1 MKLENK
7 ICVVT
12 GANRGIGKKISEV
25 FVSEGATVLGF
36 ARNLDA
42 LKKVEEELNEKGPG
56 KFIGY
61 KVDVS
66 NSDEINNTVKTIA
79 KEFKRIDV
87 LVNNA
92 GVTKDMLLLL
102 MKEEDF
108 DFVINV
114 NLKGVFLV
122 TKAVAKVMRKQKE
135 GSIIN
140 ISSVVGLEG
149 NIGQT
154 NYSAS
159 KAGVIGMT
167 KTWAKELTMK
177 GEQIRVNAVA
187 PGFIETDMTKELNED
202 FKKAA
207 LERILLK
214 RMGSAEEV
222 AKVVLFLASDDSS
235 YITGQVIRV
244 DGGIA
249 L

>member
-1 MKLENK
+1 MKLKDK
-7 ICVVT
+7 ICIVT
-12 GANRGIGKKISEV
+12 GANRGIGKEISKK
-25 FVSEGATVLGF
+25 FVEEGATVLGF
-36 ARNLDA
+36 ARNIEA
-42 LKKVEEELNEKGPG
+42 LKNVENELNSMKKGIF
-56 KFIGY
+56 KGY

-66 NSDEINNTVKTIA
+66 NTDEVNKAVKEIF
-79 KEFKRIDV
+79 KEYKRIDV

-92 GVTKDMLLLL
+92 GVTKDTLLLL
-102 MKEEDF
+102 MKEEEF

-122 TKAVAKVMRKQKE
+122 TKAVAKFMRKQKS

-140 ISSVVGLEG
+140 ISSVVGLDG

-187 PGFIETDMTKELNED
+187 PGFIETDMTKELNEE
-202 FKKAA
+202 FKEEA
-207 LERILLK
+207 LKRILLK
-214 RMGSAEEV
+214 RFGSPEDV

-235 YITGQVIRV
+235 YITGQIIRI
-244 DGGIA
+244 DGG
-249 L
+249 LSL

>member
-7 ICVVT
+7 VCIVT
-12 GANRGIGKKISEV
+12 GANRGIGKEICRK
-25 FVSEGATVLGF
+25 FVEEGATVLGF
-36 ARNLDA
+36 ARNLED
-42 LKKVEEELNEKGPG
+42 LKKVEEELNVLNKG
-56 KFIGY
+56 FFRGY

-66 NSDEINNTVKTIA
+66 NSEEVNNAVKDIFN
-79 KEFKRIDV
+79 EYKRIDV

-92 GVTKDMLLLL
+92 GVAKDMLLLL

-140 ISSVVGLEG
+140 ISSVVGIDG

-159 KAGVIGMT
+159 KSGVIGMT
-167 KTWAKELTMK
+167 KTWAKELTMR

-187 PGFIETDMTKELNED
+187 PGFIETDMTKNLDEEL
-202 FKKAA
+202 KKEA
-207 LERILLK
+207 LKRILL
-214 RMGSAEEV
+214 RRLGNAEEV
-222 AKVVLFLASDDSS
+222 AKVVLFLACDDSS
-235 YITGQVIRV
+235 YITGQVIRI
-244 DGGIA
+244 DGG
-249 L
+249 LSL

>member
-1 MKLENK
+1 MKLKNK
-7 ICVVT
+7 ICIVT
-12 GANRGIGKKISEV
+12 GANRGIGKEISKK
-25 FVSEGATVLGF
+25 FVEEGATVLGF
-36 ARNLDA
+36 ARNLEA
-42 LKKVEEELNEKGPG
+42 LKKVEEELNSLNKGIF
-56 KFIGY
+56 KGY

-66 NSDEINNTVKTIA
+66 NSEEVNSTVKEIFG
-79 KEFKRIDV
+79 EYKRIDV

-122 TKAVAKVMRKQKE
+122 TKAVAKIMRKQKE

-140 ISSVVGLEG
+140 ISSVVGIDG

-159 KAGVIGMT
+159 KAGLIGMT

-187 PGFIETDMTKELNED
+187 PGFIETDMTKNISED
-202 FKKAA
+202 FKNAA

-214 RMGSAEEV
+214 RLGSAEEV

-235 YITGQVIRV
+235 YITGQVIRI
-244 DGGIA
+244 DGG
-249 L
+249 LSL

>member
-1 MKLENK
+1 MKLKNK
-7 ICVVT
+7 ICIVT
-12 GANRGIGKKISEV
+12 GANRGIGKEISKK
-25 FVSEGATVLGF
+25 FVEEGAIVLGF
-36 ARNLDA
+36 ARNVEA
-42 LKKVEEELNEKGPG
+42 LKKVEDELNALNKGTF
-56 KFIGY
+56 KGY

-66 NSDEINNTVKTIA
+66 NNEEINDTVKKIA

-92 GVTKDMLLLL
+92 GVTKDTLLLL
-102 MKEEDF
+102 MKEDEF

-122 TKAVAKVMRKQKE
+122 TKAVAKIMRKQKE

-159 KAGVIGMT
+159 KAGIIGMT
-167 KTWAKELTMK
+167 KTWAKELTMR

-187 PGFIETDMTKELNED
+187 PGFIETDMTKNLNEE
-202 FKKAA
+202 FKEAA
-207 LERILLK
+207 LQRILLK
-214 RMGSAEEV
+214 RLGSPEEV

-235 YITGQVIRV
+235 YVTGQVIRI
-244 DGGIA
+244 DGG
-249 L
+249 LSL

>member
-1 MKLENK
+1 MKLKDK
-7 ICVVT
+7 ICIVT
-12 GANRGIGKKISEV
+12 GANRGIGKEISKK
-25 FVSEGATVLGF
+25 FVEEGAIVLGF
-36 ARNLDA
+36 ARNIEA
-42 LKKVEEELNEKGPG
+42 LKEVENELNVLNKG
-56 KFIGY
+56 KFKGY

-66 NSDEINNTVKTIA
+66 RSEEINNTVKEIF

-92 GVTKDMLLLL
+92 GVTKDTLLLL
-102 MKEEDF
+102 MKEEEF

-122 TKAVAKVMRKQKE
+122 TKAVAKIMRKQKQ

-140 ISSVVGLEG
+140 ISSVVGLDG

-187 PGFIETDMTKELNED
+187 PGFIETDMTKNLSEE
-202 FKKAA
+202 FKEAA
-207 LERILLK
+207 LQRILLK
-214 RMGSAEEV
+214 RLGSAEEV

-235 YITGQVIRV
+235 YVTGQVIRI
-244 DGGIA
+244 DGG
-249 L
+249 LSL

>member
-1 MKLENK
+1 MKLKDK
-7 ICVVT
+7 ICIIT
-12 GANRGIGKKISEV
+12 GANRGIGKEISKK
-25 FVSEGATVLGF
+25 FVEEGAIVLGF
-36 ARNLDA
+36 ARNLEA
-42 LKKVEEELNEKGPG
+42 LKEVEKELNVLNRGT
-56 KFIGY
+56 FRGY

-66 NSDEINNTVKTIA
+66 NSEEINKTVKEIA
-79 KEFKRIDV
+79 KEYKRIDV

-108 DFVINV
+108 DFVINI
-114 NLKGVFLV
+114 NLRGVFLV
-122 TKAVAKVMRKQKE
+122 TKAVARVMRKQKE

-140 ISSVVGLEG
+140 ISSVVGIDG

-187 PGFIETDMTKELNED
+187 PGLIETDMTKNLDEE

-214 RMGSAEEV
+214 RLGSPEEV

-235 YITGQVIRV
+235 YVTGQVIRI
-244 DGGIA
+244 DGG
-249 L
+249 LSL

>member
-1 MKLENK
+1 MKLKNK

-12 GANRGIGKKISEV
+12 GANRGIGKEISKK
-25 FVSEGATVLGF
+25 FVEEGATVLGF
-36 ARNLDA
+36 ARNIEA
-42 LKKVEEELNEKGPG
+42 LKKVEEELNSLNKGIF
-56 KFIGY
+56 KGY

-66 NSDEINNTVKTIA
+66 NSEEVNSTVKEIFG
-79 KEFKRIDV
+79 EYKRIDV

-122 TKAVAKVMRKQKE
+122 TKAVAKIMRKQKE

-140 ISSVVGLEG
+140 ISSVVGIDG

-159 KAGVIGMT
+159 KAGLIGMT

-187 PGFIETDMTKELNED
+187 PGFIETDMTKNISED
-202 FKKAA
+202 FKNAA

-214 RMGSAEEV
+214 RLGSAEEV

-235 YITGQVIRV
+235 YITGQVIRI
-244 DGGIA
+244 DGG
-249 L
+249 LSL

>member
-1 MKLENK
+1 MKLKDK
-7 ICVVT
+7 ICIVT
-12 GANRGIGKKISEV
+12 GANRGIGKEISKK
-25 FVSEGATVLGF
+25 FVEEGAIVLGF
-36 ARNLDA
+36 ARNIEA
-42 LKKVEEELNEKGPG
+42 LKEVENELNALNKG
-56 KFIGY
+56 KFKGY

-66 NSDEINNTVKTIA
+66 KSEEINNTVKEIF

-92 GVTKDMLLLL
+92 GVTKDTLLLL
-102 MKEEDF
+102 MKEEEF

-122 TKAVAKVMRKQKE
+122 TKAVAKVMRKQKQ

-140 ISSVVGLEG
+140 ISSVVGLDG

-187 PGFIETDMTKELNED
+187 PGFIETDMTKNLSEE
-202 FKKAA
+202 FKEAA
-207 LERILLK
+207 LQRILLK
-214 RMGSAEEV
+214 RLGSAEEV

-235 YITGQVIRV
+235 YVTGQVIRI
-244 DGGIA
+244 DGG
-249 L
+249 LSL

>member
-1 MKLENK
+1 MKLK
-7 ICVVT
+7 DKVCIVT
-12 GANRGIGKKISEV
+12 GANRGIGKEISRK
-25 FVSEGATVLGF
+25 FVEEGAIVLGF
-36 ARNLDA
+36 ARNLEA
-42 LKKVEEELNEKGPG
+42 LKNVENELNTLNKGM
-56 KFIGY
+56 FRGY

-66 NSDEINNTVKTIA
+66 NSEEVNNTVKEIF
-79 KEFKRIDV
+79 KEYKRIDV

-114 NLKGVFLV
+114 NLRGVFLV

-140 ISSVVGLEG
+140 ISSVVGIDG

-187 PGFIETDMTKELNED
+187 PGFIETDMTKDLNED
-202 FKKAA
+202 FKEAA
-207 LERILLK
+207 LQRILLK
-214 RMGSAEEV
+214 RLGSPEEV

-235 YITGQVIRV
+235 YVTGQVIRI
-244 DGGIA
+244 DGG
-249 L
+249 LSL

>member
-1 MKLENK
+1 MKLKDK
-7 ICVVT
+7 ICIIT
-12 GANRGIGKKISEV
+12 GANRGIGKEISKK
-25 FVSEGATVLGF
+25 FVEEGAIVLGF
-36 ARNLDA
+36 ARNLEA
-42 LKKVEEELNEKGPG
+42 LKEVEAELNALNRGT
-56 KFIGY
+56 FRGY

-66 NSDEINNTVKTIA
+66 NSEEINKTVKEIA
-79 KEFKRIDV
+79 KEYKRIDV

-114 NLKGVFLV
+114 NLRGVFLV
-122 TKAVAKVMRKQKE
+122 TKAVARVMRKQKE

-140 ISSVVGLEG
+140 ISSVVGIDG

-187 PGFIETDMTKELNED
+187 PGLIETDMTKNLDEE

-214 RMGSAEEV
+214 RLGSPEEV

-235 YITGQVIRV
+235 YVTGQVIRI
-244 DGGIA
+244 DGG
-249 L
+249 LSL

>member
-1 MKLENK
+1 MKLKDK
-7 ICVVT
+7 ICIVT
-12 GANRGIGKKISEV
+12 GANRGIGKEISKK
-25 FVSEGATVLGF
+25 FVEEGATVLGF
-36 ARNLDA
+36 ARNIEA
-42 LKKVEEELNEKGPG
+42 LNKVEEELNSLKKGIF
-56 KFIGY
+56 KGY

-66 NSDEINNTVKTIA
+66 NAEEINNTVKIIA
-79 KEFKRIDV
+79 KEYKRIDV

-92 GVTKDMLLLL
+92 GVTKDTLLLL
-102 MKEEDF
+102 MKEEEF

-122 TKAVAKVMRKQKE
+122 TKAVAKIMRKQKE

-140 ISSVVGLEG
+140 ISSVVGLDG

-187 PGFIETDMTKELNED
+187 PGFIETDMTKDLNEE
-202 FKKAA
+202 FKEAA
-207 LERILLK
+207 LQRILLK
-214 RMGSAEEV
+214 RMGSPEEV

-235 YITGQVIRV
+235 YVTGQVIRI
-244 DGGIA
+244 DGG
-249 L
+249 LSL

>member
-1 MKLENK
+1 MKLKNK
-7 ICVVT
+7 ICIVT
-12 GANRGIGKKISEV
+12 GANRGIGKEISKK
-25 FVSEGATVLGF
+25 FVEEGATVLGF
-36 ARNLDA
+36 ARNLEA
-42 LKKVEEELNEKGPG
+42 LKKVEEELNSLNKGIF
-56 KFIGY
+56 KGY

-66 NSDEINNTVKTIA
+66 NSEEVNSTVKEIFG
-79 KEFKRIDV
+79 EYKRIDV

-122 TKAVAKVMRKQKE
+122 TKAVAKIMRKQKE

-140 ISSVVGLEG
+140 ISSVVGIDG

-159 KAGVIGMT
+159 KAGLIGMT

-187 PGFIETDMTKELNED
+187 PGFIETDMTKNLSED
-202 FKKAA
+202 FKNAA

-214 RMGSAEEV
+214 RLGSAEEV

-235 YITGQVIRV
+235 YITGQVIRI
-244 DGGIA
+244 DGG
-249 L
+249 LSL